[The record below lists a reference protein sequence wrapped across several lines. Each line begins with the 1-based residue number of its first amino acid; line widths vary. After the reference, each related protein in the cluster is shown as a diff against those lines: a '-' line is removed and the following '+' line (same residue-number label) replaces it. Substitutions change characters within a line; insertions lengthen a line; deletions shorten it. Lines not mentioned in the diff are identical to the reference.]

1 MSTAKESY
9 CNTSSDLLF
18 IEPSLE
24 QYGQQRNVLTNN
36 WVVSGVSNLYYLYGT
51 GYVEQL
57 FLNSAEMNPVAVQPS
72 NTQEYRYIVS
82 EDRLE
87 FFLTS
92 SSVANLNSQVFEGG
106 RDWESLKTDAVKRA
120 SSFIDSYIPFPIYQQ
135 VGVNAQDTT
144 ARNYPEIIVRSA
156 SHLAVESI
164 IRPLD
169 SEKADSIR
177 DIVYNENETGWLDKI
192 TQGKISLEQ
201 NDEALKQRGFLRI
214 VNRDGVSTGNILD
227 VSGNPTVSYDK
238 IKIIITN
245 GGSKTLGN
253 STTGVTFSSYVSDS
267 DNIGTD
273 ITAVDEEINCNY
285 QDVGRGMKIRFSE
298 GTYSVGD
305 EWSLEISG
313 RLDRTVLPIKQAKMK
328 RISYR

>member
-18 IEPSLE
+18 VEPSLE
-24 QYGQQRNVLTNN
+24 QYSQRNVLTNN
-36 WVVSGVSNLYYLYGT
+36 WVASGTSDLYYLYGT

-57 FLNSAEMNPVAVQPS
+57 FLNSTEMNPVAVQPS
-72 NTQEYRYIVS
+72 STQEYRYIVS

-135 VGVNAQDTT
+135 VGINAQDTT

-169 SEKADSIR
+169 PEKADSIR
-177 DIVYNENETGWLDKI
+177 DTVYNENETGWLDKI
-192 TQGKISLEQ
+192 SQGKISLEQ
-201 NDEALKQRGFLRI
+201 NDEALKQRGFLRV

-227 VSGNPTVSYDK
+227 ISGMPTVSYDK
-238 IKIIITN
+238 IRIIITN
-245 GGSKTLGN
+245 GGSKALGTA
-253 STTGVTFSSYVSDS
+253 TTGVTFSSYVSDS

-273 ITAVDEEINCNY
+273 ITAVDEEINCKY
-285 QDVGRGMKIRFSE
+285 QDVGRGMKVRFSE
-298 GTYSVGD
+298 GTYSLGD